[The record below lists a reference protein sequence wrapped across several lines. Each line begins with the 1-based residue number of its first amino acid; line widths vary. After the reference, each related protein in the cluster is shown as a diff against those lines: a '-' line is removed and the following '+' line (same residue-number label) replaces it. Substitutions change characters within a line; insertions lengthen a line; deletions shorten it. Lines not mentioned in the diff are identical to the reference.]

1 MRRQGPIT
9 IRHLIVA
16 VLVVVVINAQLTW
29 WIVFVIHLNRS
40 NLELDRQRLH
50 EAARVEA
57 ARVEAD
63 VALARDR
70 LAAAILSG
78 VRPPSDPAPAQFVGW
93 RSSPAVEGCPPAAL
107 NATGEIELSLV
118 FDSTCVSG
126 VVDGKWRDR
135 LLDVGSDLE
144 VVDVG
149 SAGGPGVVLAPPFDG
164 FEVRSST
171 QVWNESLDKYRRRIV
186 MMVSE
191 GVFFALL
198 VFVLIGLLWR
208 TFRREV
214 ELQRQHRNFLSAISH
229 ELKSP
234 LAAMRLALE
243 TVVSGRASAE
253 DGKRFLG
260 NALIDTERLQGLV
273 QKVLEA
279 TRFGE
284 GGPQIALQ
292 RADLSEVVD
301 AAVGSFGRTVLA
313 TGAHLDVETEARLR
327 GEIDE
332 EAIAIAV
339 SNLLENAVKYGG
351 DPPRIEV
358 RLFLR
363 DGNAVIEV
371 GDNGRG
377 IPEEDSAMIFNRFF
391 RGGDEL
397 TRTTRG
403 TGLGLYLVQ
412 QIVEAHRG
420 RVEIAA
426 TGPSGTTF
434 RISLP
439 GFDSGG

>member
-29 WIVFVIHLNRS
+29 WIVFVIHLSRS
-40 NLELDRQRLH
+40 NLELDRQRLF
-50 EAARVEA
+50 EAARVEVVRVQAEVAA
-57 ARVEAD
+57 ARD
-63 VALARDR
+63 NLAT
-70 LAAAILSG
+70 AVLSG
-78 VRPPSDPAPAQFVGW
+78 VRPGLDPVPEPFVGW
-93 RSSPAVEGCPPAAL
+93 RSSSAADGCPPAVP
-107 NATGEIELSLV
+107 NTNGEIELSLIV
-118 FDSTCVSG
+118 DSTCITG
-126 VVDGKWRDR
+126 VVAGDWRDR
-135 LLDVGSDLE
+135 VLGVGSDLE

-149 SAGGPGVVLAPPFDG
+149 TAGGAGVAFAAPFGG

-171 QVWNESLDKYRRRIV
+171 QVWNETLEKYRRRIV

-214 ELQRQHRNFLSAISH
+214 ELQRQHRNFLSAITH

-243 TVVSGRASAE
+243 TVVSGRASAD
-253 DGKRFLG
+253 DGRRFLG
-260 NALIDTERLQGLV
+260 NALIDTERLQSLV

-279 TRFGE
+279 TRYGE
-284 GGPQIALQ
+284 GGPQIVLQ

-301 AAVGSFGRTVLA
+301 VAVEAFARTALA
-313 TGAHLDVETEARLR
+313 TGAHMDVETAACVQ

-351 DPPRIEV
+351 EPPRIDV
-358 RLFLR
+358 RLLLR
-363 DGNAVIEV
+363 NGDAVIEV

-377 IPEEDSAMIFNRFF
+377 IPEEDSAMIFNRFY

-420 RVEIAA
+420 KVEVAA

-434 RISLP
+434 RMLLP
-439 GFDSGG
+439 GFDCGG